1 MNREIRYVVY
11 CSDFYVA
18 ARYAADRD
26 WHLSWWEH
34 LDGDFAPA
42 EPIVFVRDFSREWLP
57 EA

>member
-1 MNREIRYVVY
+1 MSREIRYVVY
-11 CSDFYVA
+11 CNDSRVA

-26 WHLSWWEH
+26 WHLSWWKH
-34 LDGDFAPA
+34 LGGDFAPV

>member
-11 CSDFYVA
+11 CNDFYVA
-18 ARYAADRD
+18 ARYAADRN

-57 EA
+57 